1 MRKGTIT
8 KYLQNIVFFISGGA
22 AALYLYNRLS
32 SQNNYNGYQKRLFE
46 QCAKENELHNINL
59 DGYFTRNG
67 YKKIVIYGLGVY
79 YHEFL
84 DNIIPEN
91 YENILLS
98 DKGAAS
104 MSSSG
109 HYEIILPHELLN
121 NDIYDVI
128 VVTSLNHGTEIVNE
142 LRQAGIQKPI
152 ITYHELVLN
161 AAKER
166 NML

>member
-8 KYLQNIVFFISGGA
+8 KCLQNIIFFISGGA

-46 QCAKENELHNINL
+46 QCFRENELYSITL
-59 DGYFTRNG
+59 DGYFTRNN
-67 YKKIVIYGLGVY
+67 YRKIVIYGLGAY

-84 DNIIPEN
+84 DNITPEN
-91 YENILLS
+91 FENILLS

-109 HYEIILPHELLN
+109 KYEIILPHELIN
-121 NDIYDVI
+121 NNVYDVI

-142 LRQAGIQKPI
+142 LRQLGIQKPI
-152 ITYHELVLN
+152 ITYHGLVLN